1 MNNLR
6 RKDMTNKLVKNPDND
21 NYFLMLIVLL
31 ILLLLSYSDF
41 LN

>member
-1 MNNLR
+1 
-6 RKDMTNKLVKNPDND
+6 MTNNLVKNPDND
-21 NYFLMLIVLL
+21 NYFLMLIVLV